1 MESHKAGFPPFP
13 HSLEI
18 PAGFPHSHGLDD
30 ELSIFKQDKTKPKPP
45 QGAVTDVPGP
55 KRNACPGT
63 LIHQEGLVSAS
74 RGFARICFRG
84 VAGCPRWDGES
95 PRQGPTFLAVLAG
108 SWGRELAFPVLIFQM
123 VRALAG

>member
-63 LIHQEGLVSAS
+63 LIPQEGLVSAS
-74 RGFARICFRG
+74 RGDALNLLLGLYG
-84 VAGCPRWDGES
+84 VSPLGWGVSETGTVALCQAWLRAGEGN
-95 PRQGPTFLAVLAG
+95 
-108 SWGRELAFPVLIFQM
+108 
-123 VRALAG
+123 